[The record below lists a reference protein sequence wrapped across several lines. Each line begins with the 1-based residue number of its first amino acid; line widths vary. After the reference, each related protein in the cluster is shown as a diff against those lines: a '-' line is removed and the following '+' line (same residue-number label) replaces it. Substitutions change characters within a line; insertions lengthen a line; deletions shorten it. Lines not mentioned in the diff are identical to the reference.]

1 MHGRYDVT
9 FLKNELPDGWTT
21 IKPPELKPVDEKV
34 IDEID
39 SLANKLVEI
48 FSVEKKLCLKAA
60 INFKAEELNRD
71 LSALIELVDRS
82 YTL

>member
-1 MHGRYDVT
+1 MFDYPDTGK
-9 FLKNELPDGWTT
+9 LKILNPNDWVSVKLP
-21 IKPPELKPVDEKV
+21 EVKPVDEKV